1 MSGNVHYWTFDFPT
15 DMVLRHANEF
25 KNVPY
30 NTSGS
35 GPFDSTKV
43 IRGEQ
48 TAGKDISRVFRNY
61 NTVVK
66 PLIEGKYISK
76 KQLEIALHIITN
88 HLNEKYYDC
97 FSTTYDYINN
107 TPLRPII
114 QMIGGLGVNVTKHIV
129 TSGQTTTKKWYDL
142 TSFFDIITFWLNHP
156 QSYVPD
162 SDVIRTIIDT
172 NRLQEKQYKEIERLN
187 NLSELSRDNF
197 AQICDALMTPSADT
211 TPYAHHHSAFTA
223 RPSALPSLWVE
234 YRDNGIPYF
243 HNTQTKETRWDR
255 PIESHF
261 SDQVATQYVP
271 NFRGGKRTRKYKYK
285 KRNRSKYRVGLS
297 KRSNI

>member
-25 KNVPY
+25 KNENY
-30 NTSGS
+30 STSGS
-35 GPFDSTKV
+35 GPFNATRVLRDE
-43 IRGEQ
+43 R
-48 TAGKDISRVFRNY
+48 TAGIDISMVFNNY
-61 NTVVK
+61 ETVVK

-88 HLNEKYYDC
+88 NLKDMYYDC
-97 FSTTYDYINN
+97 FSTTYDYFNN

-129 TSGQTTTKKWYDL
+129 TSGQETTKKWYNL

-162 SDVIRTIIDT
+162 SDVIRRIIDT
-172 NRLQEKQYKEIERLN
+172 NPLKKKQYTEIERLN

-211 TPYAHHHSAFTA
+211 TPYAHPHSALPD
-223 RPSALPSLWVE
+223 RPSALPSGWVE
-234 YRDNGIPYF
+234 YHYNGTPYF
-243 HNTQTKETRWDR
+243 YNTQTKETQWDR

-261 SDQVATQYVP
+261 SDKVTFQGFHA
-271 NFRGGKRTRKYKYK
+271 GKRTRKYKYK

>member
-15 DMVLRHANEF
+15 AMVLKHANGF
-25 KNVPY
+25 KNDRY
-30 NTSGS
+30 SASGL

-88 HLNEKYYDC
+88 HLNEMYYDC
-97 FSTTYDYINN
+97 FSTTHDYINDI
-107 TPLRPII
+107 PLKSII

-162 SDVIRTIIDT
+162 SDVIRTIIDA
-172 NRLQEKQYKEIERLN
+172 NQLQEKQYKEIERLN

-197 AQICDALMTPSADT
+197 AQICDALMTPSAF
-211 TPYAHHHSAFTA
+211 PA
-223 RPSALPSLWVE
+223 RPSALPSGWVE
-234 YRDNGIPYF
+234 YHDKGIPYF

-261 SDQVATQYVP
+261 SDQVATHYLP
-271 NFRGGKRTRKYKYK
+271 SFRGGKRTRKYKYK